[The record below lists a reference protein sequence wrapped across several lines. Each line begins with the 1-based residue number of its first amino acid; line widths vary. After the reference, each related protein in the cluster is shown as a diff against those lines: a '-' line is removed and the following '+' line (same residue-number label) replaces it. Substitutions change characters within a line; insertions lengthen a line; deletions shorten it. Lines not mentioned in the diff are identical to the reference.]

1 MRALL
6 PPIGSQCDS
15 GTTSDAGSNTLKTAC
30 VTPYAYVKV
39 SMTMAARAAEINDVS
54 LQKAVGSAA
63 GVDPDKVEI
72 LSKVESNTRRRAW
85 STKIDLQIAAA
96 NAAAAELIRAG
107 VTDTAKLNAAL
118 AAQGLPPATVT
129 ANIEQTGGGGLS
141 AGEIAGIVIGSV
153 FGAAICCGGIV
164 FMVMKKNPKPTPPP
178 IFTDIEA
185 ANATTTA
192 ATDAAAGGV
201 GEDAGKDVPAKK
213 VSAAEE
219 EGGYK
224 SSENLPPGIERD
236 LPRTAR

>member
-1 MRALL
+1 L
-6 PPIGSQCDS
+6 S
-15 GTTSDAGSNTLKTAC
+15 
-30 VTPYAYVKV
+30 
-39 SMTMAARAAEINDVS
+39 MAARAAEINDVS
-54 LQKAVGSAA
+54 LQKSVGSAA

-153 FGAAICCGGIV
+153 FGAAICFGGIIWL
-164 FMVMKKNPKPTPPP
+164 VMMKNPKPAPPP
-178 IFTDIEA
+178 VFTDIEA
-185 ANATTTA
+185 ATATTTAA
-192 ATDAAAGGV
+192 ATDAAAEGAGG
-201 GEDAGKDVPAKK
+201 DAGKKVPEGKA
-213 VSAAEE
+213 SAVEE

-236 LPRTAR
+236 LPRTARYEPNRCNTNG